1 MTKDEEEGDD
11 DETFV
16 AVEELKLS
24 FNRYFPS
31 LDLLVPFEGE
41 FGMIDILLFFI

>member
-11 DETFV
+11 DEAFI
-16 AVEELKLS
+16 AVEGFKLS
-24 FNRYFPS
+24 FNRNFPS